1 MLAGMIT
8 CRGREKAYSVHE
20 RISLNSPNTITV
32 GKDRSML

>member
-20 RISLNSPNTITV
+20 RISLNSPNTTTV